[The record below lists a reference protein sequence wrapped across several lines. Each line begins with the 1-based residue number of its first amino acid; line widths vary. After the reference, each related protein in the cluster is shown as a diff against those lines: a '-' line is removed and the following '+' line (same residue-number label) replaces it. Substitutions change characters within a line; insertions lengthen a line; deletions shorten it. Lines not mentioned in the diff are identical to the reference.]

1 MKKILLLGMLI
12 TSLSMQAQIIGDK
25 IENAPGSINS
35 FLTSYNVIPQNF
47 SSDNKAYFL
56 DGTYDEEENMYVNI
70 YNDELQQVKSFQI
83 NGFVPVYYCD
93 VNNAS
98 WITSINELVV
108 TQTLFNNN
116 DEYEFLRCISEE
128 IETEEYMEIP
138 IWDDSTS
145 TIIGWDID
153 TITTIVT
160 RNVGVEIVNEYGSVL
175 QSLYFE
181 TSRINE
187 SYNIAKI
194 NDKYYFIVMGDD
206 WAEPANPEWY
216 AFSPGSDTG
225 LKKVQAPAGLSVM
238 PSLAKRHQSI
248 TIETDDESKNR
259 EVNIV
264 DASGKSVWKQIIPA
278 GQKSIRVNAAK
289 LSKGLNVVN
298 VDCEKEKS
306 VKVIVN

>member
-12 TSLSMQAQIIGDK
+12 TSLSMQAQIFGDK
-25 IENAPGSINS
+25 IENAPGTVDA
-35 FLTSYNVIPQNF
+35 FLTSYNTIPPIF

-56 DGTYDEEENMYVNI
+56 DYSSDEYNDFINV
-70 YNDELQQVKSFQI
+70 YNDELQQVRRFQI
-83 NGFVPVYYCD
+83 NGLSNIYYCD
-93 VNNAS
+93 TNNAS
-98 WITSINELVV
+98 WISSINELVV
-108 TQTLFNNN
+108 TQTLFNN
-116 DEYEFLRCISEE
+116 DEEYEYLRYLTEE
-128 IETEEYMEIP
+128 KETEEYYEHP

-145 TIIGWDID
+145 TIIGWEID
-153 TITTIVT
+153 TITATTTYDI
-160 RNVGVEIVNEYGSVL
+160 GVEIVNESGSVL

-181 TSRINE
+181 TPRINE
-187 SYNIAKI
+187 TCNLVKI
-194 NDKYYFIVMGDD
+194 NDKFYFIVMGDD

-216 AFSPGSDTG
+216 AFTPGSGTG

-298 VDCEKEKS
+298 VDGEKEKS

>member
-12 TSLSMQAQIIGDK
+12 TSLSMQAQIFGDK
-25 IENAPGSINS
+25 IENAPGTVNA
-35 FLTSYNVIPQNF
+35 FLTSYNTIPPIF

-56 DGTYDEEENMYVNI
+56 DYSSDEYNDFINV
-70 YNDELQQVKSFQI
+70 YNDELQQVRRFQI
-83 NGFVPVYYCD
+83 NGLLNIYYCD
-93 VNNAS
+93 TNNAS
-98 WITSINELVV
+98 WISSINELVV
-108 TQTLFNNN
+108 TQTLFNN
-116 DEYEFLRCISEE
+116 DEEYEYLRYLTEE
-128 IETEEYMEIP
+128 KETEEYYEHP

-145 TIIGWDID
+145 TIIGWEID
-153 TITTIVT
+153 TITTTTTYDI
-160 RNVGVEIVNEYGSVL
+160 GVEIVNESGSVL

-181 TSRINE
+181 TPRTNE
-187 SYNIAKI
+187 TCNLVKI
-194 NDKYYFIVMGDD
+194 NDKFYFIVMGDD

-216 AFSPGSDTG
+216 AFTPGSCTG

-298 VDCEKEKS
+298 VDGEKEKS

>member
-25 IENAPGSINS
+25 IENAPGSVDA
-35 FLTSYNVIPQNF
+35 FLTSYNTIPPIF

-56 DGTYDEEENMYVNI
+56 DYFSDEYNDFINV
-70 YNDELQQVKSFQI
+70 YNDELQQVRRFQA
-83 NGFVPVYYCD
+83 NGLSSIYYCD
-93 VNNAS
+93 TNNAS
-98 WITSINELVV
+98 WISSINQLVV
-108 TQTLFNNN
+108 TQTLFNN
-116 DEYEFLRCISEE
+116 DEKFEYLRYITEE
-128 IETEEYMEIP
+128 QETEEYYEHP

-145 TIIGWDID
+145 TIIGWEID
-153 TITTIVT
+153 TITTTSTYDI
-160 RNVGVEIVNEYGSVL
+160 GVEIVNESGSVL

-181 TSRINE
+181 TPRINE
-187 SYNIAKI
+187 SCNLVKI
-194 NDKYYFIVMGDD
+194 NDKFYFIVMGDG

-216 AFSPGSDTG
+216 VFTPGSGTG
-225 LKKVQAPAGLSVM
+225 LKKVQLPTGLSVM

-298 VDCEKEKS
+298 VDGEKEKS

>member
-25 IENAPGSINS
+25 IENAPGSVDA
-35 FLTSYNVIPQNF
+35 FLTSYNTIPPIF

-56 DGTYDEEENMYVNI
+56 DYSSDEYNDFINV
-70 YNDELQQVKSFQI
+70 YNDELQQVRRFQA
-83 NGFVPVYYCD
+83 NGLSNIYYCD
-93 VNNAS
+93 TNNAS
-98 WITSINELVV
+98 WISSINKLVV
-108 TQTLFNNN
+108 TQTLFNN
-116 DEYEFLRCISEE
+116 DEKFEYLRYITEE
-128 IETEEYMEIP
+128 KETEEYYEHP

-145 TIIGWDID
+145 TIIGWEID
-153 TITTIVT
+153 TITTTSTYDI
-160 RNVGVEIVNEYGSVL
+160 GVEIVNESGSVL

-181 TSRINE
+181 TPRINE
-187 SYNIAKI
+187 TCNLVKI
-194 NDKYYFIVMGDD
+194 NDKFYFIVMGDD

-216 AFSPGSDTG
+216 VFTPGSGTG
-225 LKKVQAPAGLSVM
+225 LKKVQLPTGLSVM

-248 TIETDDESKNR
+248 TIETDDVSKNR

-264 DASGKSVWKQIIPA
+264 DASGKSVWRQILPA
-278 GQKSIRVNAAK
+278 GHKSIRVNATK

-298 VDCEKEKS
+298 VDGEKEKS